1 MFYTFSFVFG
11 LVMGSFISAYSYRLI
26 KGLSIKKGRSFCPK
40 CKKKIVWYDNI
51 PLISYILLSGKCRKC
66 RGKISIRYPL
76 IELSTGLV
84 FLLVAVFWKEGSF
97 VLSRGE
103 FLNIKREMGMLSLP
117 YLYAMFFLLIVMFVT
132 DIEEKVIFDGN
143 IYFLFLISFLVILL
157 FFPRSM
163 YVNMLSAFGASSFLL
178 LIHLATSGR
187 GMGLGDVKL
196 ALPAGLILGW
206 PGTLMWLYLSFVL
219 GALIGLLLILF
230 KKAKFGKHI
239 PFGPF
244 LIISF
249 VFVFVSGEV
258 LKNIIMVPLF

>member
-1 MFYTFSFVFG
+1 MFYTFSFIFG
-11 LVMGSFISAYSYRLI
+11 LVAGSFIGAYSYRLT
-26 KGLSIKKGRSFCPK
+26 KGISIKKGRSFCPK

-51 PLISYILLSGKCRKC
+51 PLVSYILLSGKCRKC
-66 RGKISIRYPL
+66 KGKISVRYPL

-84 FLLVAVFWKEGSF
+84 FLFVALLWGEGLF
-97 VLSRGE
+97 VIPGGE
-103 FLNIKREMGMLSLP
+103 FLKIKREMGMLSLP
-117 YLYAMFFLLIVMFVT
+117 YLYVMFFLLIVMFIT

-143 IYFLFLISFLVILL
+143 IFFLFLIAFLAVLL
-157 FFPRSM
+157 FFPRGM
-163 YVNMLSAFGASSFLL
+163 YVNMLSALGGSSFLL

-249 VFVFVSGEV
+249 VFVFVSGEA
-258 LKNIIMVPLF
+258 LRNIIMVPLF